1 MTEKSMI
8 KARNLQE
15 GLTFLALLVVLTL
28 IVLALLVGVKV
39 APSVIENHGIN
50 SALQHSLNDGKS
62 VVQIRDIFDRT
73 AETGYIES
81 ISSKDLNIDK
91 GTDGRF
97 SASYAYTKKI
107 PLFGPVFL
115 LIEYAGS
122 AEGP

>member
-15 GLTFLALLVVLTL
+15 GLTFLSLLVVLTL
-28 IVLALLVGVKV
+28 IILALLVGVKV

-50 SALQHSLNDGKS
+50 SALQHSLNEGKS

-81 ISSKDLNIDK
+81 INGKDLVIDK

-97 SASYAYTKKI
+97 SANYAYTKKI

-115 LIEYAGS
+115 VIEYAGS